1 MLYTMQ
7 NRSFKRGFL
16 QILRAG
22 EKNMSQEQVEA
33 KLVEQTT
40 SIVEIVKKI
49 NEALKDTR
57 ISELC
62 KKLDSYRRALDAI
75 VNKKHYIFELQ
86 FELVG
91 TAYAG
96 MEYRVRLYVNDEQI
110 WSISIDTDATIKAMF
125 EKIFTSQEMRSHI
138 VNTIHKTLAEIAEEI
153 ADKADLVKRVR
164 EIEERLVEEDP

>member
-1 MLYTMQ
+1 
-7 NRSFKRGFL
+7 
-16 QILRAG
+16 
-22 EKNMSQEQVEA
+22 MSQEQVEA

-40 SIVEIVKKI
+40 SIVETIKKI

-62 KKLDSYRRALDAI
+62 EKLYAYAKALDAI

-96 MEYRVRLYVNDEQI
+96 MEYIVRLYVGNEQI
-110 WSISIDTDATIKAMF
+110 SSISIDTDATIKAMF

-153 ADKADLVKRVR
+153 AEKADLVERIK
-164 EIEERLVEEDP
+164 EIEERLEEEDP

>member
-1 MLYTMQ
+1 M
-7 NRSFKRGFL
+7 
-16 QILRAG
+16 A
-22 EKNMSQEQVEA
+22 QEQVET

-86 FELVG
+86 FELVSFTYTG
-91 TAYAG
+91 S
-96 MEYRVRLYVNDEQI
+96 EYRVRLYVDSEPI
-110 WSISIDTDATIKAMF
+110 WSTSIETDATIKAMF
-125 EKIFTSQEMRSHI
+125 EKIFTSQEIISHI
-138 VNTIHKTLAEIAEEI
+138 VYTIHKTLAEIAEEI

-164 EIEERLVEEDP
+164 EIEERLEEEDP

>member
-1 MLYTMQ
+1 
-7 NRSFKRGFL
+7 
-16 QILRAG
+16 
-22 EKNMSQEQVEA
+22 MSQEQVEA

-40 SIVEIVKKI
+40 SIVETIKKI

-62 KKLDSYRRALDAI
+62 EKLYAYAKALDAI

-96 MEYRVRLYVNDEQI
+96 MEYIVRLYVGNEQI
-110 WSISIDTDATIKAMF
+110 SSISINTGATLKEMF
-125 EKIFTSQEMRSHI
+125 EKIFSSQEIRDYVVGKI
-138 VNTIHKTLAEIAEEI
+138 YRILAELAEEV
-153 ADKADLVKRVR
+153 ANKADVIQRIK